1 MKRLIFICL
10 MIGCP
15 ELKGQGLIEVLKSDT
30 SVIIQKVL
38 KDSVKYRL
46 QIIYTRIEKNNSFF
60 KRDKSNLI
68 TEYVRKKPEEY
79 FFPASMVKMPV
90 AAIALEKINE
100 LKVFGVDEYT
110 PFAPLS
116 DFECTKPNVLPA
128 PFTTQDLID
137 RIFVYS
143 DNHAFNYLYE
153 LCGQA
158 FLNKRLE
165 QLGYLNSR
173 IIEKISRCNPVQ
185 NGETGPVV
193 FYENQKTIHIEGRQ
207 MPLPLKPVPINM
219 KIGKGYLWNGKYV
232 ASPKD
237 FNTSNVVPLTDFHQ
251 MLISLTMPEKVQ
263 ESQKFLI
270 SEPQRKGLLES
281 MSKLPGEYCPD
292 SCNQQT
298 FKDNH
303 VKYLMGFRDSIPSEW
318 KVYNKVGLAHGFI
331 SDCTYFEDNEK
342 DIRFFLSAV
351 IYVNEDNI
359 LNDGKYEYYTVG
371 FPFMRALGKLVYNY
385 ELQKGIKN

>member
-10 MIGCP
+10 MIGCLV
-15 ELKGQGLIEVLKSDT
+15 LKGQGLIDLLKSDT

-38 KDSVKYRL
+38 NDSVKYRL

-60 KRDKSNLI
+60 KKDKSNLV

-90 AAIALEKINE
+90 AALALEKINE

-158 FLNKRLE
+158 FINKRLE
-165 QLGYLNSR
+165 QLGYSNSR
-173 IIEKISRCNPVQ
+173 IIEKIS
-185 NGETGPVV
+185 
-193 FYENQKTIHIEGRQ
+193 
-207 MPLPLKPVPINM
+207 
-219 KIGKGYLWNGKYV
+219 
-232 ASPKD
+232 
-237 FNTSNVVPLTDFHQ
+237 
-251 MLISLTMPEKVQ
+251 
-263 ESQKFLI
+263 
-270 SEPQRKGLLES
+270 
-281 MSKLPGEYCPD
+281 
-292 SCNQQT
+292 
-298 FKDNH
+298 
-303 VKYLMGFRDSIPSEW
+303 
-318 KVYNKVGLAHGFI
+318 
-331 SDCTYFEDNEK
+331 
-342 DIRFFLSAV
+342 
-351 IYVNEDNI
+351 
-359 LNDGKYEYYTVG
+359 
-371 FPFMRALGKLVYNY
+371 
-385 ELQKGIKN
+385 